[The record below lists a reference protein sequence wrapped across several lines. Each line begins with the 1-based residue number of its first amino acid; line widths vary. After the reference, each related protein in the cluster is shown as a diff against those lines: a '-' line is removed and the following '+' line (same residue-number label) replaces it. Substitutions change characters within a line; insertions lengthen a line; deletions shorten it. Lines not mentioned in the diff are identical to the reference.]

1 MVEVPQESLMRWTAA
16 DVRRMI
22 GSGAFAHPE
31 RFELVDGLILEK
43 MGQNSPH
50 KIALALALEALRI
63 VFEGRAKVVA
73 GVPVKLSDLSEPQPD
88 VMVVGGDLRREIRA
102 EDVLLVVEVSDTS
115 LKTDRTAKAALYA
128 LHGISEY
135 LLLDVVN
142 RRAEIRRKPRGESW
156 GETVILE
163 EDGEFTP
170 LGASARL
177 RVIDLLAP
185 PDVV

>member
-1 MVEVPQESLMRWTAA
+1 MRWTSA

-22 GSGAFAHPE
+22 ESGAFAHPE

-63 VFEGRAKVVA
+63 VFEAQAKVVA
-73 GVPVKLSDLSEPQPD
+73 GVPVKLSDLSEPEPD

-102 EDVLLVVEVSDTS
+102 EDVLLVVEVADTS

-128 LHGISEY
+128 LHGIPEY
-135 LLLDVVN
+135 LILDVVN
-142 RRAEIRRKPRGESW
+142 RRAEIRRKPRGEEW
-156 GETVILE
+156 GETLVLA

-170 LGASARL
+170 LGASGPL
-177 RVIDLLAP
+177 RVADLLAP
-185 PDVV
+185 PELG

>member
-1 MVEVPQESLMRWTAA
+1 MRWTAA

-43 MGQNSPH
+43 MGQNAPH
-50 KIALALALEALRI
+50 RIALGLVLEAM
-63 VFEGRAKVVA
+63 RAVYAGHAFVLA
-73 GVPVKLSDLSEPQPD
+73 GVPLPLSAGNEPEPD
-88 VMVVGGDLRREIRA
+88 VMVRASDLRQDVRT
-102 EDVLLVVEVSDTS
+102 EDVLLVVEVADTS

-128 LHGISEY
+128 LHGIPEY

-170 LGASARL
+170 LGANGPL
-177 RVIDLLAP
+177 RVADLLAP